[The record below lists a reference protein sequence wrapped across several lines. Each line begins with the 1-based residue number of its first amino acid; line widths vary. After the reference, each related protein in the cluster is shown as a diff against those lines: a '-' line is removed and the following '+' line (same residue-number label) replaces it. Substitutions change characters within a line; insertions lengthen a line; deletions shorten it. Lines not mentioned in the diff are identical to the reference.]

1 MFDHQAQGFCK
12 SEDRVRRFAAG
23 IRQILD
29 REERAINVVMTVDEQ
44 QPHTIIVAEAG
55 NVAQP
60 SRFYL
65 EGQKPNAHTT
75 FACRNSRLSDGMT
88 EEWIVRV
95 QGKEYGPVDIETL
108 REWKMEGRLLPANE
122 ARPID
127 VGLWTTAAEIPG
139 LFESADV
146 PVAPVASRLVKM
158 PLQPRR
164 SFGEILIETFRIY
177 RKGFLRFLGLTLL
190 IAVPSLCAQLTSF
203 TLSPSPNMEMDFRTL
218 AAAGFSFCMMLL
230 SLAAWPLFIAGIQI
244 LTADLAAGH
253 SVKMFSLLQNAL
265 KFWPRVAVLCI
276 LVYGAYFFWTV
287 LPVGVILMISLAG
300 PSVLFFFLA
309 LLVLAFQ
316 VWIVGR
322 LFINFLFWQQ
332 FAVLERSDAGN
343 ALHQSKELA
352 RSRRNFPWFRRPMW
366 RGVFI
371 ASIWFAFVFAIN
383 IGSEWHSI
391 QHYLHELT
399 TSQDPKAFIQA
410 LTTTSKPQALNLVGF
425 SLGLAQTLLRPLLGI
440 AFVLLYFESKIDIEP

>member
-29 REERAINVVMTVDEQ
+29 REKRAINVVMTVDEQ
-44 QPHTIIVAEAG
+44 QLHTITV
-55 NVAQP
+55 
-60 SRFYL
+60 
-65 EGQKPNAHTT
+65 
-75 FACRNSRLSDGMT
+75 T

-108 REWKMEGRLLPANE
+108 REWKMEGRLLPANG

-139 LFESADV
+139 LFESAGV
-146 PVAPVASRLVKM
+146 PVAPVSSRLVKM

-230 SLAAWPLFIAGIQI
+230 SLAAWPIFIAGIQI

-287 LPVGVILMISLAG
+287 LPVGVILMIALAG

-399 TSQDPKAFIQA
+399 TSQDPKALIQA

>member
-1 MFDHQAQGFCK
+1 
-12 SEDRVRRFAAG
+12 
-23 IRQILD
+23 
-29 REERAINVVMTVDEQ
+29 MTVDEQ
-44 QPHTIIVAEAG
+44 QLHRITVAEAR
-55 NVAQP
+55 NVAQL
-60 SRFYL
+60 SRLYL
-65 EGQKPNAHTT
+65 EGRKPDAYAT

-122 ARPID
+122 ARPVG

-139 LFESADV
+139 LFESADA
-146 PVAPVASRLVKM
+146 PVAPVASRLAEM

-177 RKGFLRFLGLTLL
+177 RKGFVQFLGLTLL
-190 IAVPSLCAQLTSF
+190 IAVPSLCAQLTSS
-203 TLSPSPNMEMDFRTL
+203 TLSASPNVEMDFRTL

-230 SLAAWPLFIAGIQI
+230 SLAAWPVFIAGIQV
-244 LTADLAAGH
+244 LTAELAAGR

-265 KFWPRVAVLCI
+265 KFWPRVAMLCI
-276 LVYGAYFFWTV
+276 LVYGAYLFWTV
-287 LPVGVILMISLAG
+287 LPVGVILMIALAG
-300 PSVLFFFLA
+300 PSVLLFFLA

-322 LFINFLFWQQ
+322 LLINFLFWQQ
-332 FAVLERSDAGN
+332 FAVLEGSDAGN
-343 ALHQSKELA
+343 ALHQSKKLA
-352 RSRRNFPWFRRPMW
+352 RSRRDFPWFRRPMW
-366 RGVFI
+366 RGIFI

-391 QHYLHELT
+391 QHYFHELT
-399 TSQDPKAFIQA
+399 TSQDPQALIQA
-410 LTTTSKPQALNLVGF
+410 LTTTSKSQAFNLVGF
-425 SLGLAQTLLRPLLGI
+425 SLGLVQTLLRPLLGI
-440 AFVLLYFESKIDIEP
+440 AFVLLYFESKIDIEA

>member
-1 MFDHQAQGFCK
+1 
-12 SEDRVRRFAAG
+12 
-23 IRQILD
+23 
-29 REERAINVVMTVDEQ
+29 
-44 QPHTIIVAEAG
+44 
-55 NVAQP
+55 
-60 SRFYL
+60 
-65 EGQKPNAHTT
+65 
-75 FACRNSRLSDGMT
+75 
-88 EEWIVRV
+88 
-95 QGKEYGPVDIETL
+95 
-108 REWKMEGRLLPANE
+108 
-122 ARPID
+122 
-127 VGLWTTAAEIPG
+127 
-139 LFESADV
+139 
-146 PVAPVASRLVKM
+146 
-158 PLQPRR
+158 
-164 SFGEILIETFRIY
+164 
-177 RKGFLRFLGLTLL
+177 
-190 IAVPSLCAQLTSF
+190 
-203 TLSPSPNMEMDFRTL
+203 
-218 AAAGFSFCMMLL
+218 MMLL
-230 SLAAWPLFIAGIQI
+230 SLAAWPIFIAGIQI

-265 KFWPRVAVLCI
+265 KLWPRVAVLCI

-287 LPVGVILMISLAG
+287 LPVGVILMIALAG

-399 TSQDPKAFIQA
+399 TSQDPKALIQA